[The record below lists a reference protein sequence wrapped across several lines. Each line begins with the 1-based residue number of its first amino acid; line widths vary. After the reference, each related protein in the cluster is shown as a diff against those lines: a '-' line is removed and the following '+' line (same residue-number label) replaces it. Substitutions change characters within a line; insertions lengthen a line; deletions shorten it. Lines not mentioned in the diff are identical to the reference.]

1 MDPAHSPSGPGRVP
15 ADAAGAGQA
24 GLCIGGQLL
33 HRDALHP
40 DVGSAPI
47 QMLAVGGP
55 AHGFVVGSGAVAAG
69 DVYRLAEVLPDSLQQ
84 HYQLVV
90 EEDDI
95 AALAG
100 KLPHLEAG

>member
-1 MDPAHSPSGPGRVP
+1 MDKAFCGVA

-47 QMLAVGGP
+47 QMLAVGDE
-55 AHGFVVGSGAVAAG
+55 ALQTK
-69 DVYRLAEVLPDSLQQ
+69 LAQ
-84 HYQLVV
+84 YK
-90 EEDDI
+90 EDLKKKIVKANED
-95 AALAG
+95 LA
-100 KLPHLEAG
+100 KVSFKYKTN

>member
-55 AHGFVVGSGAVAAG
+55 AHGFVVSGGAVAAG
-69 DVYRLAEVLPDSLQQ
+69 DDYGAAEVVADLLQQ
-84 HYQLVV
+84 GGRL
-90 EEDDI
+90 
-95 AALAG
+95 
-100 KLPHLEAG
+100 

>member
-47 QMLAVGGP
+47 QMLAVGDE
-55 AHGFVVGSGAVAAG
+55 ALQTK
-69 DVYRLAEVLPDSLQQ
+69 LAQ
-84 HYQLVV
+84 YK
-90 EEDDI
+90 EDLKKKIVKANED
-95 AALAG
+95 LA
-100 KLPHLEAG
+100 KVSFKYKTN